1 MVIRSSLALRLAA
14 ALVVLAGLA
23 GCGSSATTATS
34 TAPTPF
40 NRCSVTVNGDG
51 QVPAQG
57 GSRSFS
63 VSAARECSWSASVE
77 GQWLAIKGGASG
89 QGDGTVEVSAAAN
102 PDPQVR
108 RGNVVLNEQRLELT
122 QAAGACGYS
131 LSDPS
136 NSFGPTGGSGAFDV
150 RASSSLCAWTAS
162 SDSPWIAIRS
172 GASGRGT
179 AAVQFEV
186 AVGSGAERTGVITAA
201 GLRFGVMQAA
211 APPPPAPPS
220 PPPPSPPSPPS
231 PPPPSPPPPPPSPPG
246 PSCSYRVDPTEFK
259 VNEDARFR
267 KIDVKAA
274 QGCDWSAA
282 SNAGWMRITRGAN
295 GSADGEVWI
304 WIEENRGEER
314 VGTLTIAG
322 QTVTVTQRK

>member
-1 MVIRSSLALRLAA
+1 MVIHSSPALHLAA
-14 ALVVLAGLA
+14 TWLALAGLA

-34 TAPTPF
+34 TGPTPI

-57 GSRSFS
+57 GNRSFS

-77 GQWLAIKGGASG
+77 GQWLAIRAGVSG
-89 QGDGTVEVSAAAN
+89 QGDGTVEVSATAN

-108 RGNVVLNEQRLELT
+108 RGNVVLNEQRVELT
-122 QAAGACGYS
+122 QAAGVCGYS
-131 LSDPS
+131 LSDS
-136 NSFGPTGGSGAFDV
+136 SGSFGQPGGSGAFDV

-186 AVGSGAERTGVITAA
+186 AAGSGAERTGVITAA

-211 APPPPAPPS
+211 APPPAPPS
-220 PPPPSPPSPPS
+220 PPPPSPPSPP
-231 PPPPSPPPPPPSPPG
+231 PPSPPPPPG

-295 GSADGEVWI
+295 GTGDGEVWI
-304 WIEENRGEER
+304 WIDENDGGER
-314 VGTLTIAG
+314 VGTLTVAG
-322 QTVTVTQRK
+322 QTVTVTQKK

>member
-1 MVIRSSLALRLAA
+1 MVIRSSPALHLAA
-14 ALVVLAGLA
+14 TVLALAGLA

-34 TAPTPF
+34 TGPSPI

-57 GSRSFS
+57 GNRSFS

-77 GQWLAIKGGASG
+77 GQWLAIRAGASG

-108 RGNVVLNEQRLELT
+108 RGNVLLNEQRVELT
-122 QAAGACGYS
+122 QAAGVCSYS

-136 NSFGPTGGSGAFDV
+136 SSFGQPGGSGAFDV
-150 RASSSLCAWTAS
+150 RASSSLCSWTAS

-186 AVGSGAERTGVITAA
+186 AAGTGAARTGVITAA

-211 APPPPAPPS
+211 APAPAPPS
-220 PPPPSPPSPPS
+220 PPPPSPPPPSPPS
-231 PPPPSPPPPPPSPPG
+231 PPPPSPPPPPG
-246 PSCSYRVDPTEFK
+246 PSCSYRVDPTEFR

-267 KIDVKAA
+267 RIDVETAE
-274 QGCDWSAA
+274 GCGWSAS
-282 SNAGWMRITRGAN
+282 SNAGWMRITRGAS
-295 GSADGEVWI
+295 GSGNGEVEI
-304 WIEENRGEER
+304 WIEENRGQER
-314 VGTLTIAG
+314 VGTLTVAG
-322 QTVTVTQRK
+322 QTVTVTQRR

>member
-14 ALVVLAGLA
+14 ALLVLAGLA

-162 SDSPWIAIRS
+162 SDSPWIVIRS
-172 GASGRGT
+172 SASGKGT
-179 AAVQFEV
+179 GAVEFAVTAGTGV
-186 AVGSGAERTGVITAA
+186 ARTGVITAA
-201 GLRFGVMQAA
+201 GLRFGVTQAA
-211 APPPPAPPS
+211 APPPGPPSPAPPS
-220 PPPPSPPSPPS
+220 PAPPSPAPPS
-231 PPPPSPPPPPPSPPG
+231 PPPPSPPPPPG
-246 PSCSYRVDPTEFK
+246 PSCSFRVDPTEFK

-267 KIDVKAA
+267 KIDVAAA
-274 QGCDWSAA
+274 QGCGWSAS
-282 SNAGWMRITRGAN
+282 SNAGWIRITRGAN
-295 GSADGEVWI
+295 GTGDGEVWI
-304 WIEENRGEER
+304 WIDENDGRER
-314 VGTLTIAG
+314 VGTLTVAG
-322 QTVTVTQRK
+322 QTVTVTQKK

>member
-1 MVIRSSLALRLAA
+1 MVIHSSPALHLAA
-14 ALVVLAGLA
+14 TWLALAGLA

-34 TAPTPF
+34 TGPTPI

-57 GSRSFS
+57 GNRSFS

-77 GQWLAIKGGASG
+77 GQWLAIRAGTSG

-108 RGNVVLNEQRLELT
+108 RGNVVLNEQRVELT
-122 QAAGACGYS
+122 QAAGVCSYS
-131 LSDPS
+131 LSDSS
-136 NSFGPTGGSGAFDV
+136 NSFAQPGGSGVFDV
-150 RASSSLCAWTAS
+150 RASSSLCSWTAS

-186 AVGSGAERTGVITAA
+186 AAGTGVARTGVITAA
-201 GLRFGVMQAA
+201 GLRFGVIQAA
-211 APPPPAPPS
+211 APPS
-220 PPPPSPPSPPS
+220 PPPSPPS
-231 PPPPSPPPPPPSPPG
+231 PPPPSPAPPPSPPPP

-267 KIDVKAA
+267 RIDVKAA
-274 QGCDWSAA
+274 QGCGWSAS
-282 SNAGWMRITRGAN
+282 SNAGWMRITRGAS
-295 GSADGEVWI
+295 GSGDGEVEI
-304 WIEENRGEER
+304 WIEENGGPER
-314 VGTLTIAG
+314 VGTLTVAG
-322 QTVTVTQRK
+322 QTVTVTQRR

>member
-1 MVIRSSLALRLAA
+1 MVIRSSPLLYLAA
-14 ALVVLAGLA
+14 TLLALAGLA

-34 TAPTPF
+34 TGPTPI

-57 GSRSFS
+57 GNRSFS

-77 GQWLAIKGGASG
+77 GQWLAIRAGASG

-108 RGNVVLNEQRLELT
+108 RGNVVLNEQRVELT
-122 QAAGACGYS
+122 QAAGVCSYS
-131 LSDPS
+131 LSDSS
-136 NSFGPTGGSGAFDV
+136 NSFGQTGGSGAFDV
-150 RASSSLCAWTAS
+150 RASSSLCSWTAS

-186 AVGSGAERTGVITAA
+186 AAGTGAARTGVITAA
-201 GLRFGVMQAA
+201 GLRFGVTQAA
-211 APPPPAPPS
+211 APPSPPPS
-220 PPPPSPPSPPS
+220 PPPPSPA
-231 PPPPSPPPPPPSPPG
+231 PPPSPPPS
-246 PSCSYRVDPTEFK
+246 PSCSYRVDPTEFR

-267 KIDVKAA
+267 KIDVLAP
-274 QGCDWSAA
+274 QGCGWSAS
-282 SNAGWMRITRGAN
+282 SNAEWIRITRGAN
-295 GSADGEVWI
+295 GSGDGEVEI
-304 WIEENRGEER
+304 WIEENRREER
-314 VGTLTIAG
+314 VGTLTVAG